1 MVVAVSHELAL
12 IQWTVSRYVY
22 IPETYGVL
30 YRAVSAGVYNSSV
43 TITGVDDLLA
53 VNVSYTSVLSPLLPN
68 TTYEFLIESSIPGVD
83 ISQTSETATFTTR
96 VQSKINLELQLC
108 YMFITLHAIYSGAYQ
123 LLDDDSPL
131 DFALGADINLAF
143 TAIDI
148 VFDEESMDGFRFIP
162 LFHTPLQEPLI
173 TLEGENVV
181 GVRYDRASPSLNG
194 EYVMCGYAPKSEELQ
209 CGERLII
216 TVTSEHIVETL
227 FYILV

>member
-1 MVVAVSHELAL
+1 MVLAVSHELAL

-22 IPETYGVL
+22 INETYRVL

-43 TITGVDDLLA
+43 TLTGVHDLLA

-83 ISQTSETATFTTR
+83 VSQTSETATFTTR

-108 YMFITLHAIYSGAYQ
+108 YVSITLHAIYSGAYQ

-131 DFALGADINLAF
+131 DFALGAGISLAF
-143 TAIDI
+143 TMF
-148 VFDEESMDGFRFIP
+148 VEESMDAFRFIP
-162 LFHTPLQEPLI
+162 LLHTPLQEPLI
-173 TLEGENVV
+173 TLEDENVV
-181 GVRYDRASPSLNG
+181 GIRYDRASPSLSG
-194 EYVMCGYAPKSEELQ
+194 GYLMCSYTPKSEELQ
-209 CGERLII
+209 CGERLTI

-227 FYILV
+227 F